1 MKMNLLIQQTA
12 LRQLIYSFT
21 YTLTAGIL
29 CAITPQINLATH
41 YTLKYT
47 HSKSKLCP
55 KAKSLSK
62 LPTNNRISI
71 DMRNHV

>member
-1 MKMNLLIQQTA
+1 MKMNLLIHQTA
-12 LRQLIYSFT
+12 LRQLIHSFT

-41 YTLKYT
+41 YTLA

-55 KAKSLSK
+55 KAKSHSK
-62 LPTNNRISI
+62 LPTNNQISI